1 MASQGRNE
9 FRSLAGCVFA
19 TCFPMSAIVKPI
31 GMAGFVRQLVR
42 DLFAFHPAPRGL
54 LPLLPAKE
62 LLAQSHRPGLLR
74 QIDRLLSVPRSH
86 LESLFHTTILSYAR
100 FVQQLPASEAHHHA
114 GAGGMLD
121 HGLEVVTNA
130 LALRRGYLLP
140 QGAEPERLA
149 RSQDLW
155 TYAVFT
161 AALLHDIGKAAVDQR
176 VLQFDVR
183 KRSLGIWDPWQG
195 PMGQRVTWYRVE
207 FVRGR
212 THGLHERVAPL
223 LARFIVPPMGLS
235 WLASDREVLAA
246 WVATISGDRDRA
258 GVLGEIISRADGESV
273 ARNLGAGE
281 SIRLPTARAIP
292 LHEKLLTALRYLLDE
307 GELPLNRNGAAG
319 WLVGDDLWLVSKR
332 TADALRAHLIREG
345 HDGIPTRNDRLFD
358 VLQEHGLAISNGERA
373 IWCARVA
380 GDGWAHELT
389 MLRVP
394 AARVWPDLER
404 QPQHFTGR
412 VTPIDAATEGTDTEQ
427 AQRVVQS
434 PRNEMSASSHPDL
447 AANRASE
454 TAGSV
459 TGSIKVSVHSVPEAG
474 ESAIVTEATDAS
486 DAGQRFLDWLREGI
500 ATRRIQVNTVS
511 ARVHVVPEGVL
522 LVSPGIFK
530 DFATRY
536 PDLEW
541 SNVQKRFQKLK
552 LHRRTDGGTN
562 IHCYAVV
569 GARKRSSINGLLLP
583 DAAVVFGPASPPPPN
598 PHLSRK
604 E

>member
-1 MASQGRNE
+1 
-9 FRSLAGCVFA
+9 
-19 TCFPMSAIVKPI
+19 
-31 GMAGFVRQLVR
+31 MAGVVRQLVKG
-42 DLFAFHPAPRGL
+42 LFKSRPAPRGL
-54 LPLLPAKE
+54 LPLLLPKD
-62 LLAQSHRPGLLR
+62 LLTQSCRPGLLR

-121 HGLEVVTNA
+121 HGLEAVTNA

-140 QGAEPERLA
+140 QGAEPECLA

-176 VLQFDVR
+176 VLLFDAR
-183 KRSLGIWDPWQG
+183 KRSLGTWDPWQG
-195 PMGQRVTWYRVE
+195 PMDQRVTWYRVE

-212 THGLHERVAPL
+212 THALHERVAPL
-223 LARFIVPPMGLS
+223 LTRFIVPPMGLS

-281 SIRLPTARAIP
+281 SIRLPTARATP
-292 LHEKLLTALRYLLDE
+292 LHEKLLTAMRYLVDE
-307 GELPLNRNGAAG
+307 GELPLNRNGAGG

-345 HDGIPTRNDRLFD
+345 HDGIPTRNDRFFD

-373 IWCARVA
+373 IWHARVA

-394 AARVWPDLER
+394 VARVWPVLEQR
-404 QPQHFTGR
+404 PQPFLGS
-412 VTPIDAATEGTDTEQ
+412 VTPIDGATDAGQVRRTAQMSTNGAPASKHSGLDSKGDSQAIDPIADTT
-427 AQRVVQS
+427 
-434 PRNEMSASSHPDL
+434 EMSA
-447 AANRASE
+447 RGISE
-454 TAGSV
+454 M
-459 TGSIKVSVHSVPEAG
+459 PETPTL
-474 ESAIVTEATDAS
+474 SAATDSS
-486 DAGQRFLDWLREGI
+486 DAGQRFLAWLKEGI

-511 ARVHVVPEGVL
+511 ARVHVVLEGVL

-530 DFATRY
+530 DFAAHHS
-536 PDLEW
+536 DLEW
-541 SNVQKRFQKLK
+541 SNVQKRFQKLR
-552 LHRRTDGGTN
+552 LHRRTNAGTN
-562 IHCYAVV
+562 IHRYSVV
-569 GARKRSSINGLLLP
+569 GARKRSSINGLLIQE
-583 DAAVVFGPASPPPPN
+583 ASVVFGASPPPPAN
-598 PHLSRK
+598 THLSQTH
-604 E
+604 

>member
-1 MASQGRNE
+1 MA
-9 FRSLAGCVFA
+9 A
-19 TCFPMSAIVKPI
+19 
-31 GMAGFVRQLVR
+31 FVRQLVR
-42 DLFAFHPAPRGL
+42 DLFNSRPAPRGL

-62 LLAQSHRPGLLR
+62 LLARASRPGLLR

-100 FVQQLPASEAHHHA
+100 FVQQLPGSEAHHHA
-114 GAGGMLD
+114 GPGGMLD

-161 AALLHDIGKAAVDQR
+161 AALLHDIGKTAVDQR
-176 VLQFDVR
+176 ILLFDAR
-183 KRSLGIWDPWQG
+183 KRPLGTWDPWQG
-195 PMGQRVTWYRVE
+195 PMGQQATWYRVE

-212 THGLHERVAPL
+212 TYGLHERVAPL
-223 LARFIVPPMGLS
+223 LARFIVPAMGLS
-235 WLASDREVLAA
+235 WLASDREVLTA

-281 SIRLPTARAIP
+281 FIRLSTARATP
-292 LHEKLLTALRYLLDE
+292 LHEKLLTAMRFLIDE

-345 HDGIPTRNDRLFD
+345 HDGIPSRNDRLFD
-358 VLQEHGLAISNGERA
+358 VLQEHGLAVSNGERA
-373 IWCARVA
+373 IWHARVA

-394 AARVWPDLER
+394 AARVWPDPER
-404 QPQHFTGR
+404 RPQPFPGS
-412 VTPIDAATEGTDTEQ
+412 VSPIDGATAEADTEQ
-427 AQRVVQS
+427 TQRTAQ
-434 PRNEMSASSHPDL
+434 PPPNGTTASSHL
-447 AANRASE
+447 GRTANRATE
-454 TAGSV
+454 AAGPV
-459 TGSIKVSVHSVPEAG
+459 TSSIKVSVPGTPEAG
-474 ESAIVTEATDAS
+474 ETANVTEATDPS
-486 DAGQRFLDWLREGI
+486 DAGQRFLAWLQDGV
-500 ATRRIQVNTVS
+500 ANRRIQVNTVS

-530 DFATRY
+530 DFATHHS
-536 PDLEW
+536 DLEW

-552 LHRRTDGGTN
+552 LHRRTEGGTN
-562 IHCYAVV
+562 IHRYAVV
-569 GARKRSSINGLLLP
+569 GARKRSSINGLLIP
-583 DAAVVFGPASPPPPN
+583 EAAVVFGASSPPPAN
-598 PHLSRK
+598 AHLAQDPL
-604 E
+604 

>member
-1 MASQGRNE
+1 
-9 FRSLAGCVFA
+9 
-19 TCFPMSAIVKPI
+19 
-31 GMAGFVRQLVR
+31 MAGVVRQVVR
-42 DLFAFHPAPRGL
+42 GLFKSRPAPRGL
-54 LPLLPAKE
+54 LPLLPGKE
-62 LLAQSHRPGLLR
+62 LLTRSGRPGLLR
-74 QIDRLLSVPRSH
+74 QIDRLLSVPRSY
-86 LESLFHTTILSYAR
+86 LGSLFHTTILSYAR

-121 HGLEVVTNA
+121 HGLEVVINA

-140 QGAEPERLA
+140 PGAEPERLA

-176 VLQFDVR
+176 VLLFDTR
-183 KRSLGIWDPWQG
+183 NRPLGTWDPWQG
-195 PMGQRVTWYRVE
+195 PMDQRVTWYRVE

-223 LARFIVPPMGLS
+223 LAHFIVPAMGLS
-235 WLASDREVLAA
+235 WLASDREVLTA

-273 ARNLGAGE
+273 ARNLGAGD
-281 SIRLPTARAIP
+281 SVRLPTARATP
-292 LHEKLLTALRYLLDE
+292 LHEKLLTAVRYLLDE
-307 GELPLNRNGAAG
+307 CELPLNRNGAAG

-345 HDGIPTRNDRLFD
+345 HDGIPTQNDRLFD
-358 VLQEHGLAISNGERA
+358 VLQEHGIAVSNGERA
-373 IWCARVA
+373 IWSARVA

-394 AARVWPDLER
+394 AARVWPDPER
-404 QPQHFTGR
+404 RPQPFPGS
-412 VTPIDAATEGTDTEQ
+412 VSPIDGATDDAKVKQ
-427 AQRVVQS
+427 AQRTAQS
-434 PRNEMSASSHPDL
+434 PPNGTPASNHSGLDSNADSQATTPV
-447 AANRASE
+447 ANTTDVPARGAGEIPE
-454 TAGSV
+454 TA
-459 TGSIKVSVHSVPEAG
+459 TVSA
-474 ESAIVTEATDAS
+474 AIDSS
-486 DAGQRFLDWLREGI
+486 DAGQRFLGWLKEGI

-530 DFATRY
+530 DFATHHS
-536 PDLEW
+536 DLEW

-562 IHCYAVV
+562 IHCYDVV
-569 GARKRSSINGLLLP
+569 GARKRSSINGLLIP
-583 DAAVVFGPASPPPPN
+583 EPNVVFGASPPPPAN
-598 PHLSRK
+598 THLSRTR
-604 E
+604 

>member
-1 MASQGRNE
+1 
-9 FRSLAGCVFA
+9 
-19 TCFPMSAIVKPI
+19 
-31 GMAGFVRQLVR
+31 MAGYVRQLVR
-42 DLFAFHPAPRGL
+42 DLFKSRPAPRGL

-62 LLAQSHRPGLLR
+62 LLSRSHRPGLLR

-121 HGLEVVTNA
+121 HGLEAVTNA

-149 RSQDLW
+149 HSQDLW

-176 VLQFDVR
+176 ILLFDAR
-183 KRSLGIWDPWQG
+183 KRPLGTWDPWQG
-195 PMGQRVTWYRVE
+195 PMDQRVIWYRVE

-223 LARFIVPPMGLS
+223 LARFIVPVMGLS

-281 SIRLPTARAIP
+281 STRLPTARATP
-292 LHEKLLTALRYLLDE
+292 LHEKLLTAMRFLIDE

-345 HDGIPTRNDRLFD
+345 HDGVPTRNDRIFD
-358 VLQEHGLAISNGERA
+358 VLQEHGIAVSNGERA
-373 IWCARVA
+373 IWSTRVA

-394 AARVWPDLER
+394 AARVWPDPER
-404 QPQHFTGR
+404 RPPSFPGS
-412 VTPIDAATEGTDTEQ
+412 VAPIDGTTD
-427 AQRVVQS
+427 
-434 PRNEMSASSHPDL
+434 
-447 AANRASE
+447 
-454 TAGSV
+454 AGSV
-459 TGSIKVSVHSVPEAG
+459 GQVQRAAQMPPNAASNHSG
-474 ESAIVTEATDAS
+474 LDSKGDSQATDPIADNTEISAGGTSEMPETPTLSAAIDSS
-486 DAGQRFLDWLREGI
+486 DAGQQFLAWLKDGV

-530 DFATRY
+530 DFATRH

-541 SNVQKRFQKLK
+541 SNVQKRFQKLR
-552 LHRRTDGGTN
+552 LHRRTNAGTN
-562 IHCYAVV
+562 IHRYSVV
-569 GARKRSSINGLLLP
+569 GTRKRSSINGLLIQEP
-583 DAAVVFGPASPPPPN
+583 SVVFGASPPPPAN
-598 PHLSRK
+598 THLSQTH
-604 E
+604 

>member
-1 MASQGRNE
+1 
-9 FRSLAGCVFA
+9 
-19 TCFPMSAIVKPI
+19 
-31 GMAGFVRQLVR
+31 MAGFVRYLVKG
-42 DLFAFHPAPRGL
+42 LFKSRPAPQGL

-62 LLAQSHRPGLLR
+62 LLARSRRPGLLR

-100 FVQQLPASEAHHHA
+100 FVQQLPGSEAHHHA
-114 GAGGMLD
+114 GPGGMLD

-176 VLQFDVR
+176 VLLFDAR
-183 KRSLGIWDPWQG
+183 KRPLGIWDPWQG
-195 PMGQRVTWYRVE
+195 PVDQRIAWYRVE

-223 LARFIVPPMGLS
+223 LARFIVPVTGLS
-235 WLASDREVLAA
+235 WLASNREVLAA

-258 GVLGEIISRADGESV
+258 GVLGEIVARADGESV
-273 ARNLGAGE
+273 ARNLGAE
-281 SIRLPTARAIP
+281 SVRLPTARATP
-292 LHEKLLTALRYLLDE
+292 LHEKLLTAMRYLIDE

-319 WLVGDDLWLVSKR
+319 WFAGDDLWLVSKR
-332 TADALRAHLIREG
+332 TADALRAHLTREG

-358 VLQEHGLAISNGERA
+358 VLQEHGIATSNGERA
-373 IWCARVA
+373 IWRARVA
-380 GDGWAHELT
+380 SEGWAHELT

-394 AARVWPDLER
+394 AVRVWPDPAR
-404 QPQHFTGR
+404 RPASFPGS
-412 VTPIDAATEGTDTEQ
+412 VTPIDNATEAADTEQ
-427 AQRVVQS
+427 VQQTAQLRS
-434 PRNEMSASSHPDL
+434 SEKPASSHLGL
-447 AANRASE
+447 AVRRDTEA
-454 TAGSV
+454 AGPAI
-459 TGSIKVSVHSVPEAG
+459 GSISKVSVPAVREAG
-474 ESAIVTEATDAS
+474 EMVNVTETTDPS
-486 DAGQRFLDWLREGI
+486 DTGQWFLAWIKEGV

-530 DFATRY
+530 DFTAKH
-536 PDLEW
+536 PEFEW

-552 LHRRTDGGTN
+552 LHRRTDNGTN
-562 IHCYAVV
+562 IHRYSVV
-569 GARKRSSINGLLLP
+569 GARKRSFINGLLIP
-583 DAAVVFGPASPPPPN
+583 NAAAVFGASSPPPAN
-598 PHLSRK
+598 PHLSQAR
-604 E
+604 

>member
-1 MASQGRNE
+1 MTG
-9 FRSLAGCVFA
+9 L
-19 TCFPMSAIVKPI
+19 
-31 GMAGFVRQLVR
+31 VRQLVR
-42 DLFAFHPAPRGL
+42 GLFKSRPAPRGL
-54 LPLLPAKE
+54 LPLLPAKD
-62 LLAQSHRPGLLR
+62 LLARTARPGLLR

-121 HGLEVVTNA
+121 HGLEVLTNA
-130 LALRRGYLLP
+130 LGLRRGYLLP

-149 RSQDLW
+149 RGQNLW

-161 AALLHDIGKAAVDQR
+161 AALLHDVGKAAVDQR
-176 VLQFDVR
+176 VYLFDAR
-183 KRSLGIWDPWQG
+183 KRPRGIWDPWQG
-195 PMGQRVTWYRVE
+195 PMDQRVTWYRVE

-212 THGLHERVAPL
+212 ARGLHERVAPL
-223 LARFIVPPMGLS
+223 LARFLVPAAGLS
-235 WLASDREVLAA
+235 WIASDREVLAA
-246 WVATISGDRDRA
+246 WVAAISGDRDRA

-281 SIRLPTARAIP
+281 SVRLPTARAVP
-292 LHEKLLTALRYLLDE
+292 LHEKLLTAMRYLLDE

-358 VLQEHGLAISNGERA
+358 VLQEHGLAVSNGERA
-373 IWCARVA
+373 IWSARVA

-394 AARVWPDLER
+394 AARVWPDIDRRPKPFLG
-404 QPQHFTGR
+404 T
-412 VTPIDAATEGTDTEQ
+412 VTPIDAATGEADAEQ
-427 AQRVVQS
+427 ARQTDQS
-434 PRNEMSASSHPDL
+434 PPNETSASSHLGL
-447 AANRASE
+447 AANRATE
-454 TAGSV
+454 AAGPV
-459 TGSIKVSVHSVPEAG
+459 TSSIKVSIPGVREVG
-474 ESAIVTEATDAS
+474 ETANATEATNPS
-486 DAGQRFLDWLREGI
+486 DAGQRFLVWLQDGV
-500 ATRRIQVNTVS
+500 ANRRIQMNTVS

-530 DFATRY
+530 DFTAKH
-536 PDLEW
+536 PEFEW

-552 LHRRTDGGTN
+552 LHRRTDNGTN
-562 IHCYAVV
+562 IYRYSVV
-569 GARKRSSINGLLLP
+569 GARKRSSINGLLIP
-583 DAAVVFGPASPPPPN
+583 DATAVLGASSPPPAN
-598 PHLSRK
+598 PYLSQAH
-604 E
+604 

>member
-1 MASQGRNE
+1 
-9 FRSLAGCVFA
+9 
-19 TCFPMSAIVKPI
+19 
-31 GMAGFVRQLVR
+31 MAGLVRQLVKG
-42 DLFAFHPAPRGL
+42 LFKSRPAPRGL

-62 LLAQSHRPGLLR
+62 LLARPGRPGLLR

-86 LESLFHTTILSYAR
+86 LESLFHTTIVSYAG

-114 GAGGMLD
+114 GPGGMLD

-130 LALRRGYLLP
+130 LTLRRGYLLP

-161 AALLHDIGKAAVDQR
+161 AALLHDVGKAAVDQR
-176 VLQFDVR
+176 VLQFDAR
-183 KRSLGIWDPWQG
+183 KQPLGTWDPWQG
-195 PMGQRVTWYRVE
+195 PMDQRVTWYRVE
-207 FVRGR
+207 FARGR

-223 LARFIVPPMGLS
+223 LARFIVPAMGLS

-273 ARNLGAGE
+273 ARNLGAGD
-281 SIRLPTARAIP
+281 SVQFPTARATP
-292 LHEKLLTALRYLLDE
+292 LHAKLLTALRYLTDE

-345 HDGIPTRNDRLFD
+345 HDGVPTRNDRLFD
-358 VLQEHGLAISNGERA
+358 VLQEHGLAASNGARA
-373 IWCARVA
+373 IWHARVA
-380 GDGWAHELT
+380 GNGWAHTLT

-394 AARVWPDLER
+394 AVRIWPDIER
-404 QPQHFTGR
+404 RPPPFGGT
-412 VTPIDAATEGTDTEQ
+412 VTPIDDPTHAIDAEPVRQTD
-427 AQRVVQS
+427 RPS
-434 PRNEMSASSHPDL
+434 PNEIPASSYSGM
-447 AANRASE
+447 AAAGD
-454 TAGSV
+454 AGS
-459 TGSIKVSVHSVPEAG
+459 TGPIASIIKVSAPSARDVGEA
-474 ESAIVTEATDAS
+474 SSITEANDAA
-486 DAGQRFLDWLREGI
+486 DAGLRFLAWLKEGV
-500 ATRRIQVNTVS
+500 ATRRIHVNTAS

-530 DFATRY
+530 DFAAHHLG
-536 PDLEW
+536 LEW

-552 LHRRTDGGTN
+552 LHRKTGGGTN
-562 IHCYAVV
+562 IHRYAVA
-569 GARKRSSINGLLLP
+569 GARKRSSINGLLIP
-583 DAAVVFGPASPPPPN
+583 DVAVVFGAASSPPPPN
-598 PHLSRK
+598 SHLARDPS
-604 E
+604 